1 MTYVMSDI
9 HGDSVRFE
17 RIMKQINLQP
27 NDTLYI
33 LGDVI
38 DRNPDGIRILRKIMK
53 MPNVKMLL
61 GNHEYMMMDAL
72 VYPPGDKVDK
82 WEREYAKLRKLRHWY
97 ENGGDVT
104 HAYLKRIRKE
114 LRQEIFDYIASLPLN
129 IEVEANGQKFLLVH
143 AGVAANYGS
152 PYYNYSDAREYAVWS
167 RRSYTERIPEDT
179 ILIFGHTPTV
189 NLHYVTPMEIW
200 HKGNYIGIDCGA
212 CYDYMGRLAC
222 LRLDDLKEY
231 YSEYYEGEKE
241 HHVSK

>member
-72 VYPPGDKVDK
+72 VYPPSDKVDK

-114 LRQEIFDYIASLPLN
+114 LRQEIFDYIDSLPLN
-129 IEVEANGQKFLLVH
+129 IEVEVNGQKFLLVH

>member
-9 HGDSVRFE
+9 NGDSVSFE
-17 RIMKQINLQP
+17 RILKQINLHP
-27 NDTLYI
+27 KDTLYI

-72 VYPPGDKVDK
+72 VYPPSDKVDK

-114 LRQEIFDYIASLPLN
+114 LRQEIFDYIDSLPLN
-129 IEVEANGQKFLLVH
+129 IEVEVNGQKFLLVH